1 MKRKILLGF
10 LASIFLMF
18 QFIYSKEVILEATSF
33 VKQIKFVTKG
43 GDIVFVE
50 KSQNVNGKSTE
61 NYLINNFETSK
72 DDYLKKFSAAQE
84 DEFAIEQEARAKKK
98 REEEVKQK
106 EFWDKKKKEEE
117 DFITK
122 SKVQVLK
129 KLIGIELEKVQ
140 NSFVKLDRY
149 NLENFFVFEGDTFG
163 DKENLQQ
170 TRVDL
175 LDKAKL
181 LIASGE
187 DKLNIDELKIIL
199 EKLEAVPEKVER
211 FFRASVKFAIN
222 QCDDTKRLKELL
234 ALI

>member
-1 MKRKILLGF
+1 MKRKILFKILLLVF
-10 LASIFLMF
+10 SLF
-18 QFIYSKEVILEATSF
+18 QPIYSKEVILEATSF
-33 VKQIKFVTKG
+33 VKQIKFVTKNG
-43 GDIVFVE
+43 EMLFVE

-61 NYLINNFETSK
+61 NYLINNVETSK

-106 EFWDKKKKEEE
+106 ELLDKKKKEED

-122 SKVQVLK
+122 SKIQVLK
-129 KLIGIELEKVQ
+129 KLIGFELEKVQ

-149 NLENFFVFEGDTFG
+149 NLENFFVFESETFLN
-163 DKENLQQ
+163 KENLQQ
-170 TRVDL
+170 TKVDL
-175 LDKAKL
+175 LDKAKSMV
-181 LIASGE
+181 ASSE
-187 DKLNIDELKIIL
+187 DVLNIDELKTTL